1 MNNEQIATAFVACKN
16 WAWTD
21 GMRVRS
27 YALAGVGGPY
37 ETFRLEDPV
46 PNHQRYNVF
55 PDVEDDA
62 TRGCILGLLRR
73 LSGWSDLHMS
83 VTEALVVT
91 RWWANVAASSIPPEI
106 EDVWASSEI
115 EAMLQTLQALD
126 NALTENP

>member
-73 LSGWSDLHMS
+73 LSGRSDLHICVS
-83 VTEALVVT
+83 EIFGEP
-91 RWWANVAASSIPPEI
+91 RWYAQVASGKMPTEI
-106 EDVWASSEI
+106 EDVWAYSEI
-115 EAMLQTLQALD
+115 EAMLQTLSRF
-126 NALTENP
+126 